1 MKEQT
6 QTEETKKQTTEQANK
21 PSDKKSLTGTE
32 EEKQPT
38 WWEKAA
44 GTIAGD
50 NKMLGSILRFVL
62 SPLGL
67 LIGAGLIGFGLYK
80 MKGMK
85 DEIEK
90 LKSENKQ
97 LKDDFEE
104 LEEEHQKTKKK
115 FKKLK
120 ALNESEA
127 ESNMNGLLLSNETE
141 KQTPQAINKKYQT
154 AYL

>member
-1 MKEQT
+1 MKE
-6 QTEETKKQTTEQANK
+6 QTEETKKKTTEQASK
-21 PSDKKSLTGTE
+21 QSDKKSLSGTE
-32 EEKQPT
+32 EEKQPA

-50 NKMLGSILRFVL
+50 NKMLGTILRFVL
-62 SPLGL
+62 SPLGIL
-67 LIGAGLIGFGLYK
+67 LGLGLIAFGLYK

-97 LKDDFEE
+97 LKEDFEE

-120 ALNESEA
+120 TLNEAEA
-127 ESNMNGLLLSNETE
+127 ESSMNGLLLLNEPE
-141 KQTPQAINKKYQT
+141 KQISQATNKKYQT

>member
-1 MKEQT
+1 MKE
-6 QTEETKKQTTEQANK
+6 QTEETKKKTTEQTSK
-21 PSDKKSLTGTE
+21 PSDKKSLSGTE
-32 EEKQPT
+32 EKKQPT

-50 NKMLGSILRFVL
+50 NKMLGSVLRFVL
-62 SPLGL
+62 SPLGI
-67 LIGAGLIGFGLYK
+67 LIGAGLIAFGLYK

-97 LKDDFEE
+97 LKEELEE

-120 ALNESEA
+120 TLNEIEA
-127 ESNMNGLLLSNETE
+127 ESNMNGLLLFNEPE